1 MRKSQPT
8 FTINADQV
16 IIIAENES
24 KLTLNGTAVRKEKS
38 VRGKAVLIDNLK

>member
-8 FTINADQV
+8 FTLHADQV
-16 IIIAENES
+16 IAIVDNES

-38 VRGKAVLIDNLK
+38 VRGKATLIDNLK